1 MFTYLI
7 VISRLTY
14 SIRNSWSS
22 DHRRIQ
28 SALQKSLDDLCLD
41 YVDLYLMHWPVT
53 LPTSTP
59 ETYGKE
65 DRTVHDPD
73 WDFTDTWRE
82 MEKLLEAGKVKAIGV
97 ANFSTVNMRKLLDSC
112 KVIPAVN
119 QTEIQPLLPQKK
131 LNALCVQHGIH
142 QTAFGPLGGS
152 GSTLH
157 ENPVVNASAE
167 KRGCNSGNVLLSW
180 GVRKGWSVIPK
191 STNPAR
197 IAANLQKCFDMEDE
211 ETAQI
216 DNLVTTLGG
225 KRFNRPNWGTT
236 IFHDDQEANVQ

>member
-1 MFTYLI
+1 
-7 VISRLTY
+7 
-14 SIRNSWSS
+14 
-22 DHRRIQ
+22 
-28 SALQKSLDDLCLD
+28 
-41 YVDLYLMHWPVT
+41 MHWPVT
-53 LPTSTP
+53 LPTST
-59 ETYGKE
+59 TAAYGKE

-82 MEKLLEAGKVKAIGV
+82 MEKLLKTGKVKAIGV
-97 ANFSTVNMRKLLDSC
+97 ANFSTLNLERLLKSC

-131 LNALCVQHGIH
+131 LNALCVQRGIH

-157 ENPVVNASAE
+157 ENEAVNIIAK
-167 KRGCNSGNVLLSW
+167 KRGCSSGNVLLSW

-191 STNPAR
+191 STNPVR
-197 IAANLQKCFDMEDE
+197 IASNLQQCFDMSDE
-211 ETAQI
+211 EAAQI
-216 DNLVTTLGG
+216 DSLVTKLGG

-236 IFHDDQEANVQ
+236 IFHDDEEANVQ